1 MFAVSERTIYRRMV
15 NYDLSQQTFSIL
27 TDDNLDE
34 QVNKVINDFPRC
46 GENMIM
52 QILRQTGIS
61 VQRYRLRDSIHRIDS
76 IGVSERKRGRL
87 HRRVY
92 EVMGPNHLWH
102 IDTNHKL
109 IRWRVV
115 VAGGID
121 GYSRMVT
128 FS

>member
-15 NYDLSQQTFSIL
+15 NYGLSQQTFSIL

-61 VQRYRLRDSIHRIDS
+61 VQRYRLRDSFHRINS